1 MQATTPAESGK
12 ATILVAEDEE
22 SLRDIAGRV
31 LRHAGYDV
39 IVVSDGAQ
47 AIEALAQWGQT
58 INLVITDV
66 VMPEVGAEAILA
78 YLRDQRKSTLPVICT
93 SGYTAQQVPSEV
105 LDDQNVQLLRKPYT
119 LQELLGTVET
129 ILTSSE

>member
-1 MQATTPAESGK
+1 MQATIHAETDK
-12 ATILVAEDEE
+12 VTILVAEDEE
-22 SLRDIAGRV
+22 SLRDIARRV
-31 LRHAGYDV
+31 LCHAGYEV

-47 AIEALAQWGQT
+47 AIEALSRWGQS

-78 YLRDQRKSTLPVICT
+78 YLRDQGRTEIPVLCT

-105 LDDQNVQLLRKPYT
+105 LDDQNVRLLRKPYT
-119 LQELLGTVET
+119 LQELLGAVET
-129 ILTSSE
+129 ILTSSR